1 MVGTRYEIKKL
12 DQNVN
17 YSLWIV
23 KMKAILTKE
32 KLQNTLIG
40 KEKMTGTDEEKVE
53 VDQSAMATLF
63 MCISNEALWE
73 AIVEQTI
80 ENVWGKLAALYQ
92 DKTFTGKMTL
102 K

>member
-12 DQNVN
+12 DQNID

-40 KEKMTGTDEEKVE
+40 KEKMIGTDEEKVE
-53 VDQSAMATLF
+53 ADQSAMANLF
-63 MCISNEALWE
+63 MCISNEALRE
-73 AIVEQTI
+73 AIIEQTI
-80 ENVWGKLAALYQ
+80 ENVWAKLAALYQ
-92 DKTFTGKMTL
+92 GKTLTGKMTL